1 MTWAMQSDGY
11 RTKNQTIQTT
21 IMIAFFP
28 EGIASWSPDRVKGAP
43 DWASS
48 EQYDITA
55 KVSASDLPQWQQQ
68 GHDLMHQ
75 PLFQQMMQSLL
86 ADRCKLVYHRVP
98 TQIPALVLAV
108 GKHGAQLKP
117 SAPGESLPAGMHLAG
132 GGVAVNLEE
141 GKTVHFYAATM
152 DDLAS
157 FVSTFSWPR
166 LVIHNQ
172 TGLTGKYDFVLH
184 HLGASVTSSGDDSN
198 TTDQAWDV
206 PSLGLEFQHTKIPS
220 DTIVI
225 DHLERPSEN

>member
-1 MTWAMQSDGY
+1 
-11 RTKNQTIQTT
+11 
-21 IMIAFFP
+21 
-28 EGIASWSPDRVKGAP
+28 
-43 DWASS
+43 
-48 EQYDITA
+48 
-55 KVSASDLPQWQQQ
+55 
-68 GHDLMHQ
+68 
-75 PLFQQMMQSLL
+75 
-86 ADRCKLVYHRVP
+86 
-98 TQIPALVLAV
+98 
-108 GKHGAQLKP
+108 
-117 SAPGESLPAGMHLAG
+117 
-132 GGVAVNLEE
+132 
-141 GKTVHFYAATM
+141 M